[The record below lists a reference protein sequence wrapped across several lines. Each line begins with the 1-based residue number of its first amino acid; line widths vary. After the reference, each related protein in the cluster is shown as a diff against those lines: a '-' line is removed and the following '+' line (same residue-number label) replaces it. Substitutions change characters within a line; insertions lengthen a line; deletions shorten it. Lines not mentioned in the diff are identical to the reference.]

1 MGKSMERLERQVDSW
16 QRKCKALREK
26 GQKQI
31 DYNKKLMVEFETNKR
46 ECDRMKRLSDNL
58 AGEVA
63 EAREYDRDNVGLSPA
78 QRRLS
83 RVFDSIEDEYASEL
97 RSEKRIQNELAYNN
111 SLLKRKVDNLNKLFM
126 VYAYV

>member
-1 MGKSMERLERQVDSW
+1 MGKSMERLERQVDAW

-46 ECDRMKRLSDNL
+46 KCDRMKRLSDNL

-63 EAREYDRDNVGLSPA
+63 EAREYDRGNVGLSPA

-126 VYAYV
+126 VYVYV